1 MLCFEYSEAG
11 EGLLVR
17 VLIVEDSR
25 AMRAI
30 IKRLFIY
37 LGAKDLAEAGNGQ
50 EAIDL
55 LAEGA
60 QFDLILID
68 WNMPRVNGFE
78 LVKFIRKDDSYAHTK
93 LMMATTETELD
104 RVMQAL
110 EAGADEYVMKPF
122 TKDILEEKLKLLGL
136 IND

>member
-1 MLCFEYSEAG
+1 M
-11 EGLLVR
+11 R

-30 IKRLFIY
+30 IKRLFMF
-37 LGAKDLAEAGNGQ
+37 LGAEDPAEAGNGQ

-68 WNMPRVNGFE
+68 WNMPRVNGFD
-78 LVKFIRKDDSYAHTK
+78 LIKFIRKDDSYANTK
-93 LMMATTETELD
+93 LMMATTETEIN
-104 RVMQAL
+104 RVAQAL
-110 EAGADEYVMKPF
+110 EAGADEYIMKPF
-122 TKDILEEKLKLLGL
+122 TKDILGEKLKLLGL

>member
-1 MLCFEYSEAG
+1 
-11 EGLLVR
+11 VR

-30 IKRLFIY
+30 IKRLFMF
-37 LGAKDLAEAGNGQ
+37 LGAEDPAEAGNGQ

-68 WNMPRVNGFE
+68 WNMPRVNGFD
-78 LVKFIRKDDSYAHTK
+78 LIKFIRKDDSYANTK
-93 LMMATTETELD
+93 LMMATTETEIN
-104 RVMQAL
+104 RVAQAL
-110 EAGADEYVMKPF
+110 EAGADEYIMKPF
-122 TKDILEEKLKLLGL
+122 TKDILGEKLKLLGL